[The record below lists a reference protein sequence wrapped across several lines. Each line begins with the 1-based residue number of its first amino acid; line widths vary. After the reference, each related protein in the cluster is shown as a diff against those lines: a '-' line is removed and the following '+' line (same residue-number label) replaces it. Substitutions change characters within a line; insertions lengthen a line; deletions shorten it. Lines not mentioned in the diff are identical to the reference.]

1 MFYIVNCS
9 GRHVSLS
16 SLGVMLAPRQGIDLD
31 SKFPRYQTEKCPDLK
46 AAISKGVIKLVRKD
60 GGSKVKAEVKEDKSN
75 NDILLNIK
83 KLLED
88 ARHKDIDALA
98 SAVAS
103 RIGSVHV
110 LSSNFPSQEMTK
122 QEVVDEVIDSATMD
136 FIHQKAVERMTKNVQ
151 GQTPTE
157 QKSTV
162 DIDIDRRLDE
172 LEGLL

>member
-1 MFYIVNCS
+1 
-9 GRHVSLS
+9 
-16 SLGVMLAPRQGIDLD
+16 
-31 SKFPRYQTEKCPDLK
+31 
-46 AAISKGVIKLVRKD
+46 
-60 GGSKVKAEVKEDKSN
+60 
-75 NDILLNIK
+75 
-83 KLLED
+83 
-88 ARHKDIDALA
+88 
-98 SAVAS
+98 
-103 RIGSVHV
+103 
-110 LSSNFPSQEMTK
+110 MTK